1 MKRYTIPIIFFAI
14 GVTLQTLFYFSWVSF
29 TLLTVSCLLLTLF
42 LYSLDLQSLTNS
54 PETSASSKDVLS
66 NTKVSPLNESK
77 ETFASEGVF
86 DTQVTQ
92 TQEASNDVTEEP
104 KPKEILW
111 KVDPIFFARE
121 SVRLEERNLFCDTV
135 KEFPFPFTSTKL
147 SSIQYVYFDGKEF
160 KECYWQKSEMLVE
173 TDDNPVEWNEWEE
186 NQIRESL
193 PVISKNKRKLY
204 VPLTINANLFGFL
217 CFTSKESWSNED
229 IQVFWEETTNLSE
242 KILAKR
248 EYAKVTKHPFTKLY
262 TVSHFYQ
269 MAKASFEASEKKTL
283 VLLKFIDTNFQSEL
297 AIGLNHMGIIQSVL
311 GLGLFQLEEDLYA
324 ALIPN
329 ERLESFSS
337 FFQQFIEE
345 LDQLGYPSEVALGY
359 SNPLIP
365 DLRFDAWIK
374 KAYSSL
380 EESILYHA
388 A

>member
-14 GVTLQTLFYFSWVSF
+14 GVTLQSLFYFSWVSF

-42 LYSLDLQSLTNS
+42 LYSLDLQSLSNS
-54 PETSASSKDVLS
+54 PETSATAKVDLS
-66 NTKVSPLNESK
+66 DTK
-77 ETFASEGVF
+77 ETHTSEGVF
-86 DTQVTQ
+86 DTQVSQ
-92 TQEASNDVTEEP
+92 TPEAYNEVTEGP

-135 KEFPFPFTSTKL
+135 KEFPFSFTSPKL

-217 CFTSKESWSNED
+217 CFTSKDVWSNED

-248 EYAKVTKHPFTKLY
+248 EYSKVTKHPFTKLY

-283 VLLKFIDTNFQSEL
+283 VLFKFIDTNFQSEL
-297 AIGLNHMGIIQSVL
+297 AIGLNHMGIKQSVL

-365 DLRFDAWIK
+365 DLRFDGWIK
-374 KAYSSL
+374 KAYGSL

>member
-1 MKRYTIPIIFFAI
+1 MKRYTIPFIFFAI

-29 TLLTVSCLLLTLF
+29 TLLVVSCLLLTLF
-42 LYSLDLQSLTNS
+42 LFSLDLQSLPYVTEKPSSQQDEEIPTHGNS
-54 PETSASSKDVLS
+54 SLEQKENFTSEV
-66 NTKVSPLNESK
+66 
-77 ETFASEGVF
+77 VF
-86 DTQVTQ
+86 DTNLPIPTDV
-92 TQEASNDVTEEP
+92 SNLEPEEP

-111 KVDPIFFARE
+111 KMDPVFFARE
-121 SVRLEERNLFCDTV
+121 SVRLLERSLFCDTV
-135 KEFPFPFTSTKL
+135 KEFPFSFTSPKL
-147 SSIQYVYFDGKEF
+147 SSIQYVYFDGKDF

-186 NQIRESL
+186 NQIRDSL

-217 CFTSKESWSNED
+217 CFTSKEGWEQED
-229 IQVFWEETTNLSE
+229 IQIFWEETTNLSE

-248 EYAKVTKHPFTKLY
+248 EYAKVTRHPFTKLY

-283 VLLKFIDTNFQSEL
+283 VLFKFIDTNYQSEL
-297 AIGLNHMGIIQSVL
+297 AIGLNHMGIKQTVL
-311 GLGLFQLEEDLYA
+311 GIGLFQLEEDLYA

-365 DLRFDAWIK
+365 DLKFDGWIK

>member
-42 LYSLDLQSLTNS
+42 LYSLDLQSFTNS
-54 PETSASSKDVLS
+54 PETSPTTEVALS
-66 NTKVSPLNESK
+66 DTKGSPNQ
-77 ETFASEGVF
+77 ETMETHTSEGVF
-86 DTQVTQ
+86 DTQVSNT
-92 TQEASNDVTEEP
+92 TDASNDVTEEP

-135 KEFPFPFTSTKL
+135 KEFPFSFTSPKL

-217 CFTSKESWSNED
+217 CFTSKEGWSNED

-269 MAKASFEASEKKTL
+269 MAKTSFETSEKKTL
-283 VLLKFIDTNFQSEL
+283 VLFKFIDTNFQSEL
-297 AIGLNHMGIIQSVL
+297 AIGLNHMGIKQSVL

>member
-135 KEFPFPFTSTKL
+135 KEFPFPFTSPKL

-297 AIGLNHMGIIQSVL
+297 AIGLNHMGIKQSVL

>member
-1 MKRYTIPIIFFAI
+1 MKRYTIPTIFFAI

-29 TLLTVSCLLLTLF
+29 TLLVVSCLLLTLF
-42 LYSLDLQSLTNS
+42 LYSLDFQSLPNSTQNTNPSVGVGSQIMES
-54 PETSASSKDVLS
+54 PTEP
-66 NTKVSPLNESK
+66 TKEIVNE
-77 ETFASEGVF
+77 GMVF
-86 DTQVTQ
+86 DTSKPLTTV
-92 TQEASNDVTEEP
+92 ESNQIEVEP
-104 KPKEILW
+104 IPKEILW

-121 SVRLEERNLFCDTV
+121 SVRLVERGLFCDTV
-135 KEFPFPFTSTKL
+135 KEFPFSFISPKL

-217 CFTSKESWSNED
+217 CFTSKEGWVNED
-229 IQVFWEETTNLSE
+229 IQIFWEETTNLSE

-248 EYAKVTKHPFTKLY
+248 EYAKVTTHPFTKLY

-269 MAKASFEASEKKTL
+269 IAKASFEAAEKKTL
-283 VLLKFIDTNFQSEL
+283 VFFKFINTNFQSEL
-297 AIGLNHMGIIQSVL
+297 AIGLNQMGIKHSVI
-311 GLGLFQLEEDLYA
+311 GIGLFQLEEDLYA

-359 SNPLIP
+359 ANPLLP
-365 DLRFDAWIK
+365 ELKFDGWIK
-374 KAYSSL
+374 LAYSSL

>member
-135 KEFPFPFTSTKL
+135 KEFPFSFASPKL

-283 VLLKFIDTNFQSEL
+283 VLFKFIDTNFQSEL
-297 AIGLNHMGIIQSVL
+297 AIGLNHMGIKQSVL

-337 FFQQFIEE
+337 FFKQFIEE